1 MEDAEILEW
10 RPGKII
16 NAAFLSLSIM
26 YPLERGSKKYFFKF
40 ASGPMEWKCARY
52 KTGRGGG
59 KELGNT
65 ESVPRG
71 SVLRE

>member
-1 MEDAEILEW
+1 M
-10 RPGKII
+10 I

-40 ASGPMEWKCARY
+40 ESGPMEWKCARY

-59 KELGNT
+59 KELGDT